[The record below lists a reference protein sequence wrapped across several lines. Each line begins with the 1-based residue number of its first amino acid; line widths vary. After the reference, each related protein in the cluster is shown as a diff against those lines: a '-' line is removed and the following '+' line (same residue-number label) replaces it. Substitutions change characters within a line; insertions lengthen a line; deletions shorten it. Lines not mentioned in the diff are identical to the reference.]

1 MAPCKSR
8 GSVFMRKTQPKSA
21 TLVLKS
27 GVHPPFRERG

>member
-8 GSVFMRKTQPKSA
+8 GSVFMRKTPAQSA
-21 TLVLKS
+21 TLLVKS